1 MSCTEQMNLQYLTE
15 EDVLKHNKVNR
26 GEEDFWVMIKDEVFD
41 VSDII
46 RMINCTIS
54 NLYDKQQ

>member
-1 MSCTEQMNLQYLTE
+1 MSCTEQMNSKYLTE
-15 EDVLKHNKVNR
+15 EDVLKHNKINR

-46 RMINCTIS
+46 RMVNFTIS
-54 NLYDKQQ
+54 NIYDK